1 MKQNSQFPGA
11 SGLILEEPLIFEK
24 SVKGRT
30 ACSVPK
36 DDVPEIDAAEM
47 DVHRYFR
54 SSIDGLPEVSEVDVV
69 RHYLRLSTW
78 NYSLDHGL
86 YPLGSC
92 TMKYNPKINEA
103 AAAIPGFAHL
113 HPGTPEPFAQGALR
127 VMYELQNDLAEIA
140 GLDAVSLQ
148 PSAGAQGE
156 LTGML
161 MIKAYHLSRNEPQRN
176 LVLIPDSAHGT
187 NPASSVVAGLR
198 TQTLPS
204 GDDGCLNPE
213 ALRPY
218 LNQNLAGIMVTNPS
232 TLGLFEKNFVEFSC
246 RIHDAGGLVYM
257 DGANLNAMMGVV
269 KPGDLGV
276 DVMHIN
282 LHKTF
287 STPHGG
293 GGPGSGPVAVTR
305 ALEPFLPVP
314 RIVLR
319 DGRYSL
325 DWNHPQSI
333 GKIHCFYGNF
343 GIMLRAYTYIRSM
356 GPDGIREA
364 CENAVLNANYI
375 KEKLKTHFHIAHDR
389 LCKHECVFDDKYQQE
404 YGITTLDIAKRLMDY
419 GFHPPTI
426 YFPLIVKG
434 ALMIEPTETESKET
448 LDQFIEAMIR
458 IAEECKTDPDLVK
471 HAPVRAKR
479 RRLDETLAAR
489 KPILKWSPGVY
500 PE

>member
-1 MKQNSQFPGA
+1 MKQITQFPGT

-24 SVKGRT
+24 SVKGRM
-30 ACSVPK
+30 ACSIPRN
-36 DDVPEIDAAEM
+36 DVPEIDTSKLAAQG
-47 DVHRYFR
+47 YFR
-54 SSIDGLPEVSEVDVV
+54 SSIEGLPEVSEVDVV
-69 RHYLRLSTW
+69 RHFLRLSTW

-92 TMKYNPKINEA
+92 TMKYNPKINEV
-103 AAAIPGFAHL
+103 AAAIPGFAQL
-113 HPGTPEPFAQGALR
+113 HPKTPEAFSQSALR
-127 VMYELQNDLAEIA
+127 IMYELQNDLAEIA

-161 MIKAYHLSRNEPQRN
+161 MIKAYHLSRNEPHRN

-204 GDDGCLNPE
+204 GEDGCLNPE

-314 RIVLR
+314 RIVFR
-319 DGRYSL
+319 DGRYGL
-325 DWNHPQSI
+325 EWNHPQSI

-343 GIMLRAYTYIRSM
+343 GIMLRAFTYIRSM

-404 YGITTLDIAKRLMDY
+404 FGISTLDIAKRLMDY

-458 IAEECKTDPDLVK
+458 IAEECKNEPELVK

-489 KPILKWSPGVY
+489 KPILKWSPGIY